1 MNIQL
6 YQMDKYIKDI
16 VLKEKIPFD
25 TKMLNLMGGSKP
37 LITLDTLKNSDSLD
51 KSNKW
56 FIEIIGKHFGN
67 DLSIRINS
75 LLPLVSLYFLD
86 TNTKSGQG
94 GGGRISPKLKNF
106 ILPIA
111 TMIIGY
117 SYKEK
122 LGDNKFNLL
131 AIICVCYCIYLMIIG
146 SNSGVTVQDIL
157 NIFNQFFVINQGGGS
172 ATASAESIDQFG
184 LLTMVTSGIRWIREK
199 ITSYISESFGLMK
212 DFIKSPNKSFALF
225 NETLIKII
233 TGARSTLSPDLIRS
247 FDFNNSTGHV
257 EFNGPSHYKFVTK
270 IAEKIFIYF
279 NGNKT
284 TYKVNNEEMNTI
296 SQIGGKPFATALV
309 FGYIEHM
316 KSLGLARS
324 LIDSTDLT
332 NPTNPTNPSNK
343 YIFELTPDNIV
354 KIYEKD
360 TNKLVE
366 SMATS
371 IEHWTKGDEKL
382 AVQTAQ
388 NVCKEMFGF
397 NESNPTCSKY
407 FYSVLGR
414 SALGMM
420 KVLGTEIKSK
430 TNVLQLLKQA
440 NPAIKYEILKSLEW
454 KTDSKK
460 ILISLDQ
467 WIKLQ
472 SQSKPEIITYLE
484 TDEGKVIKE
493 ILKLYINDVNEWI
506 HLPGSNSQTVN
517 LAPRQIKA
525 KRLTSAQVAR
535 LRSEQISETSKLI
548 VTDLKTNEQHTL
560 KMLKGGYMLS
570 NFGSSSSQCSQEF
583 ESKLSNI
590 KSKLVG
596 GNKILS
602 SNTETKIKSL
612 IQQVSELEAYGPVK
626 LYGKKLAHLT
636 NVFGKL
642 ETLV

>member
-16 VLKEKIPFD
+16 VLKEKIPSN
-25 TKMLNLMGGSKP
+25 TKMLNLTGGADPQVTPKP
-37 LITLDTLKNSDSLD
+37 LITLDTLKNSDLNNSLD

-56 FIEIIGKHFGN
+56 FIEIIGKYFGN

-94 GGGRISPKLKNF
+94 GGGRISPALKKC

-122 LGDNKFNLL
+122 LGYDKLNLL
-131 AIICVCYCIYLMIIG
+131 AIICFCYCIYLMIIG
-146 SNSGVTVQDIL
+146 AGSESNFSVIKQKIKDIFYQFLTTTQD
-157 NIFNQFFVINQGGGS
+157 GGS
-172 ATASAESIDQFG
+172 ATASDQFG
-184 LLTMVTSGIRWIREK
+184 ILTMITSGIRWIRTNIE
-199 ITSYISESFGLMK
+199 SYISESFGLME

-225 NETLIKII
+225 NETIIKIF
-233 TGARSTLSPDLIRS
+233 TGARSTLSQELIRS

-257 EFNGPSHYKFVTK
+257 QFNGPSHYNFVTQ
-270 IAEKIFIYF
+270 IAKKIFIYF

-284 TYKVNNEEMNTI
+284 TYKVNDQEMNTI

-309 FGYIEHM
+309 FGYMEHM
-316 KSLGLARS
+316 KSLGLAKS
-324 LIDSTDLT
+324 LIDSTNLT
-332 NPTNPTNPSNK
+332 NATHPSNK
-343 YIFELTPDNIV
+343 YTFELTSDNIV

-366 SMATS
+366 SMGTS
-371 IEHWTKGDEKL
+371 IEHWAEGDEKA

-388 NVCKEMFGF
+388 NVCKEMFGIDG
-397 NESNPTCSKY
+397 STPTCSKY

-420 KVLGTEIKSK
+420 KVLGAEIKSK
-430 TNVLQLLKQA
+430 TNVLELLKQS

-454 KTDSKK
+454 KTDSQR

-467 WIKLQ
+467 WVKIQ
-472 SQSKPEIITYLE
+472 SQSKPEISTYLE
-484 TDEGKVIKE
+484 TDEGKAIKE
-493 ILKLYINDVNEWI
+493 ILELYIRDVNEWI
-506 HLPGSNSQTVN
+506 QLLGTSVSLTPIKTRG
-517 LAPRQIKA
+517 PR
-525 KRLTSAQVAR
+525 RLTSAQVAA
-535 LRSEQISETSKLI
+535 LRSTQISETAKLI
-548 VTDLKTNEQHTL
+548 DSNLKELYIL
-560 KMLKGGYMLS
+560 KPMHGGHVLDNS
-570 NFGSSSSQCSQEF
+570 CVQEF

-590 KSKLVG
+590 KSKLQG
-596 GNKILS
+596 GYKVLS
-602 SNTETKIKSL
+602 SNTETKIRLL
-612 IQQVSELEAYGPVK
+612 IQKVSELEGSGPVG
-626 LYGKKLAHLT
+626 LYGKKLVHLT

-642 ETLV
+642 ESLV

>member
-1 MNIQL
+1 
-6 YQMDKYIKDI
+6 
-16 VLKEKIPFD
+16 
-25 TKMLNLMGGSKP
+25 
-37 LITLDTLKNSDSLD
+37 
-51 KSNKW
+51 
-56 FIEIIGKHFGN
+56 
-67 DLSIRINS
+67 
-75 LLPLVSLYFLD
+75 
-86 TNTKSGQG
+86 
-94 GGGRISPKLKNF
+94 
-106 ILPIA
+106 
-111 TMIIGY
+111 
-117 SYKEK
+117 
-122 LGDNKFNLL
+122 
-131 AIICVCYCIYLMIIG
+131 
-146 SNSGVTVQDIL
+146 
-157 NIFNQFFVINQGGGS
+157 
-172 ATASAESIDQFG
+172 
-184 LLTMVTSGIRWIREK
+184 
-199 ITSYISESFGLMK
+199 
-212 DFIKSPNKSFALF
+212 
-225 NETLIKII
+225 
-233 TGARSTLSPDLIRS
+233 
-247 FDFNNSTGHV
+247 
-257 EFNGPSHYKFVTK
+257 
-270 IAEKIFIYF
+270 
-279 NGNKT
+279 
-284 TYKVNNEEMNTI
+284 MNTI

-324 LIDSTDLT
+324 LIDSTNLT
-332 NPTNPTNPSNK
+332 NPVNK
-343 YIFELTPDNIV
+343 YIFELSPDNIV

-366 SMATS
+366 SMSTS
-371 IEHWTKGDEKL
+371 IEHWTKSDEKL
-382 AVQTAQ
+382 AIQTAQ

-472 SQSKPEIITYLE
+472 SHSKPEIITYLE

-506 HLPGSNSQTVN
+506 QLLGSNSQTVN

-535 LRSEQISETSKLI
+535 LRSEQISDTSKLI

-570 NFGSSSSQCSQEF
+570 NSSQCSQEF

-596 GNKILS
+596 GNKVLS
-602 SNTETKIKSL
+602 SNTETKIRSL
-612 IQQVSELEAYGPVK
+612 IQQVSELEGYGPVA